1 MSVDFKN
8 LETFLE
14 VARLASFRAAAMR
27 LNATQP
33 AISQRVAQLES
44 QLGVRLFVRES
55 RRVTPTPK
63 GRELMLYAEKL
74 LALRAEMVA
83 AVGDPTTLVGVLRI
97 GVAETIVHTWLPRL
111 IERVSRDYPR
121 LTIEIEVDISPNMR
135 ERLVA
140 REIDLAFLMDTFAG
154 EPLVSR
160 GLCRHALAFVA
171 SPRLVGNN
179 TTMALEDLARHPIM
193 TFSRRTKPYEAVY
206 ETFNRPDLPRVRLH
220 ASASIAT
227 LVRMAEQGLGI
238 AAIPPA
244 IVRDHLADGRL
255 VMIDTRVRFPDLVFR
270 AAWLPGVDVRSRE
283 VIAEIAADE
292 AASNPFT

>member
-1 MSVDFKN
+1 MAVDFKN

-14 VARLASFRAAAMR
+14 VARLASFRAASMR

-55 RRVTPTPK
+55 RTVTPTPK

-74 LALRAEMVA
+74 LALRAEMIA
-83 AVGDPTTLVGVLRI
+83 AVGDPATLVGVLRI

-111 IERVSRDYPR
+111 IERVSREYPR

-135 ERLVA
+135 ERLIS

-160 GLCRHALAFVA
+160 DLCRHALAFVA
-171 SPRLVGNN
+171 SPRLVG
-179 TTMALEDLARHPIM
+179 TGSSMTLEDLARHPIM

-206 ETFNRPDLPRVRLH
+206 EAFNRPDLPRVRLH

-255 VMIDTRVRFPDLVFR
+255 VMIDTRVRFPDLAFR

-283 VIAEIAADE
+283 VVAEIAGEE
-292 AASNPFT
+292 AAGNPFA

>member
-14 VARLASFRAAAMR
+14 VARLASFRAASLR

-83 AVGDPTTLVGVLRI
+83 AVGDPATLVGVLRI

-135 ERLVA
+135 ERLIS

-160 GLCRHALAFVA
+160 DLCRHALAFVA
-171 SPRLVGNN
+171 SPRLVGGN
-179 TTMALEDLARHPIM
+179 TTMTLEDLARHPIM

-206 ETFNRPDLPRVRLH
+206 EAFNRPDLPRVRLH

-255 VMIDTRVRFPDLVFR
+255 VMIDTRVRFPDLSFR

-283 VIAEIAADE
+283 VIAELAGEE
-292 AASNPFT
+292 AASNPFA